1 VEPPEPDD
9 DATLAEQSGYACAR
23 LVDQLK
29 WSGEKGANHKDRY
42 LRLKVAQIVIA
53 ATIPVVAA

>member
-1 VEPPEPDD
+1 MTMPRSLSSP
-9 DATLAEQSGYACAR
+9 ATRAR